1 MDVSG
6 IVVAS
11 RSRFISDLLAGYI
24 RRVMPSVLI
33 QCVGHDQEIMNELT
47 QNNYEMLFIEASFYQ
62 RATTEKVLEII
73 KQFIDLQVIVF
84 GFEEY
89 DEYLIRRF
97 IKCGIVGFISYRD
110 GIQEF
115 EKNIAKVLKGDYVI
129 PEQFADMDEDL
140 YSWKRSKLYGKDVQI
155 IKLTLQEKDYNG
167 IAAALDISPQTVR
180 NRKSII
186 YEKLHVSNSVGLVK
200 IVLKKGIVSVDEFLR
215 M

>member
-1 MDVSG
+1 M
-6 IVVAS
+6 VAS
-11 RSRFISDLLAGYI
+11 RSKFISGLLAEYI
-24 RRVMPSVLI
+24 IRVKPSVVI
-33 QCVGHDQEIMNELT
+33 QCVEHDKGIENKLE
-47 QNNYEMLFIEASFYQ
+47 QNNIEMLFIEASFYQ
-62 RATTEKVLEII
+62 RKKKKKVLEII
-73 KQFIDLQVIVF
+73 ERFIGLQVIVF

-115 EKNIAKVLKGDYVI
+115 EKNISKVLKGGYVM

-200 IVLKKGIVSVDEFLR
+200 IVLKKGIVSVDEFLS